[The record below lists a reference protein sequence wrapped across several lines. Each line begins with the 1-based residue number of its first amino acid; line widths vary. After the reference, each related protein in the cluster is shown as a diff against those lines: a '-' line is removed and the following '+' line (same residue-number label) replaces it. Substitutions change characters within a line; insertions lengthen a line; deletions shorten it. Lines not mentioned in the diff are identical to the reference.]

1 MLLCLAAQA
10 EAQRPPGS
18 QTSPGN
24 LPPTPLSSY
33 AVEVI
38 RITPSGACRPTIG
51 RQMTVFMVVRNTG
64 TTVATNVPW
73 EISMVGSS
81 SRQRT
86 VLGQGTLA
94 SLAHRTLDSIA
105 VSATP
110 TEPSVVLS
118 GTVAPRGPVR
128 ANTAPVAN
136 LALDRAITVY
146 GVQAPRG
153 VTNVLSGA
161 GGGGGASMGVVPA
174 NQQACP

>member
-1 MLLCLAAQA
+1 
-10 EAQRPPGS
+10 
-18 QTSPGN
+18 
-24 LPPTPLSSY
+24 
-33 AVEVI
+33 
-38 RITPSGACRPTIG
+38 
-51 RQMTVFMVVRNTG
+51 MTVFMVLKNTG

-94 SLAHRTLDSIA
+94 SLAHRSVDSIA
-105 VSATP
+105 VTATP

-146 GVQAPRG
+146 GVQTPRG
-153 VTNVLSGA
+153 ATNASSRT
-161 GGGGGASMGVVPA
+161 GGGGASTGVIPGH
-174 NQQACP
+174 QQACP